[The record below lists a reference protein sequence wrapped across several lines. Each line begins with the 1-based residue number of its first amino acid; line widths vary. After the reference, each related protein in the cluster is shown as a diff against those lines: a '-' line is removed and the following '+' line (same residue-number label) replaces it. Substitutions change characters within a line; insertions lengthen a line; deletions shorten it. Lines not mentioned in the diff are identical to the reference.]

1 MFQFP
6 AKLKTLS
13 YILIAIGVAALLYGF
28 FAGGG
33 HEVADHGDHGHGHDN
48 RPWASLL
55 INNFF
60 FLGISLGALFFLA
73 IQYAAN
79 VGWSAGLLRILEAI
93 SGFLPVA
100 GIIMMVIVLAGMFH
114 MNHLYH
120 WTAEGI
126 MDPESP
132 NYDDIIAGKQAYLN
146 PAFFIIR
153 SLIYI
158 LGWIWAAATLRKL
171 STQGD
176 ADTSITWYNMS
187 IKVSAIF
194 LVFFAVTSSM
204 AAWDWIM
211 SIDTH
216 WFSTLFG
223 WYVFAGIFVS
233 AVTTTALIAI
243 YLKNN
248 GYLEWLNENHI
259 HDLGKFMF
267 AFSIFW
273 TYLWFSQY
281 MLIWYSNIPE
291 EVTYYMPRFE
301 EYKSIFITMLIM
313 NFLFPVTIIMSRDA
327 KRNFGFLATIGVVL
341 ILGHWLN
348 IYIMVSPGTVGLEW
362 HIGFTEIGLFLGY
375 IGLFILVVFK
385 RLAKAP
391 LRIANHPMNKE
402 SEYFSI

>member
-1 MFQFP
+1 MYQFP

-13 YILIAIGVAALLYGF
+13 YILIAIGIVAVIYGF

-33 HEVADHGDHGHGHDN
+33 HDHGDHGHGHDN

-73 IQYAAN
+73 VQYAAN
-79 VGWSAGLLRILEAI
+79 VGWSAGILRILEGI
-93 SGFLPVA
+93 TSFLPVA
-100 GIIMMVIVLAGMFH
+100 GVIMIIIVLAGMFH
-114 MNHLYH
+114 INHLYH

-126 MDPESP
+126 MDPKSEHFDS
-132 NYDDIIAGKQAYLN
+132 IIHGKKGYLN
-146 PAFFIIR
+146 TGFFILR
-153 SLIYI
+153 TLIYLI
-158 LGWIWAAATLRKL
+158 GWSLAAMALRKL
-171 STQGD
+171 SLRGD
-176 ADTSITWYNMS
+176 STTDLAWYKKS
-187 IKVSAIF
+187 IKISAIF

-233 AVTTTALIAI
+233 ALTTTALIAI
-243 YLKNN
+243 HLKNKGHLPWIN
-248 GYLEWLNENHI
+248 NSHI

-273 TYLWFSQY
+273 TYLWFSQF

-291 EVTYYMPRFE
+291 EVTYYMPRFGE
-301 EYKSIFITMLIM
+301 FKGLFITMLTM
-313 NFLFPVTIIMSRDA
+313 NFLFPVLILMSRDS
-327 KRNFGFLATIGVVL
+327 KRNYGFLSTIGVVL
-341 ILGHWLN
+341 IIGHWLN
-348 IYIMVSPGTVGLEW
+348 VYIMVTPGTVGLDW
-362 HIGFTEIGLFLGY
+362 AIGFTEIGMFLGFL
-375 IGLFILVVFK
+375 GLFILVVFS
-385 RLAKAP
+385 RFAKAP
-391 LRIANHPMNKE
+391 MLIRNHPMNKE
-402 SEYFSI
+402 SEYFHI

>member
-13 YILIAIGVAALLYGF
+13 YILIAIGVVALLYGF

-73 IQYAAN
+73 VQYAAN
-79 VGWSAGLLRILEAI
+79 VGWSAGILRILEAI
-93 SGFLPVA
+93 TGFLPVA
-100 GIIMMVIVLAGMFH
+100 GIIMLVIVLAAMGHF
-114 MNHLYH
+114 NHLYH

-126 MDPESP
+126 MDPESSH
-132 NYDDIIAGKQAYLN
+132 YDEIIAGKQAYLN
-146 PAFFIIR
+146 APFFIIR
-153 SLIYI
+153 TVVYL
-158 LGWIWAAATLRKL
+158 LGWIWAAMTLRKL
-171 STQGD
+171 SLRGD
-176 ADTSITWYNMS
+176 TESTINWYGTS

-233 AVTTTALIAI
+233 AVTTTALITM
-243 YLKNN
+243 YLKNK
-248 GYLEWLNENHI
+248 GYMEWINENHI

-267 AFSIFW
+267 AFSVFW

-291 EVTYYMPRFE
+291 EVTYYMPRFQ

-313 NFLFPVTIIMSRDA
+313 NFIFPLIIIMSRDA

-341 ILGHWLN
+341 IMGHWLN
-348 IYIMVSPGTVGLEW
+348 VYIMVTPGTVGLEW
-362 HIGFTEIGLFLGY
+362 NIGFTELGLFLGY
-375 IGLFILVVFK
+375 IGLFILVVFS

-391 LRIANHPMNKE
+391 LRIENHPMNKE
-402 SEYFSI
+402 SEIFSI

>member
-13 YILIAIGVAALLYGF
+13 YILIAIGVAAIAYGF
-28 FAGGG
+28 ISAGG
-33 HEVADHGDHGHGHDN
+33 HEAADHGHGHEN

-79 VGWSAGLLRILEAI
+79 VGWSAGILRILEGI
-93 SGFLPVA
+93 SGYLPVT
-100 GIIMMVIVLAGMFH
+100 GVFMILLVLAGMFH
-114 MNHLYH
+114 MNHIYH

-126 MDPESP
+126 MDP
-132 NYDDIIAGKQAYLN
+132 NDDHFDSIIYGKRAYLN
-146 PAFFIIR
+146 EPFFIAR
-153 SLIYI
+153 TLVYI
-158 LGWIWAAATLRKL
+158 LGWVWTAATLRKL
-171 STQGD
+171 SLRGD
-176 ADTSITWYNMS
+176 QSSDLAWYKKSIT
-187 IKVSAIF
+187 VSAIF

-204 AAWDWIM
+204 ASWDWIM

-233 AVTTTALIAI
+233 AITATALVTM
-243 YLKNN
+243 YLKNH
-248 GYLEWLNENHI
+248 GYMEWVNANHI

-291 EVTYYMPRFE
+291 EVTYYLPRFGE
-301 EYKSIFITMLIM
+301 FKGLFITMLVM
-313 NFLFPVTIIMSRDA
+313 NFLFPLLILMSRDT
-327 KRNFGFLATIGVVL
+327 KRNFGYLATIGVV
-341 ILGHWLN
+341 IIMGHWLN
-348 IYIMVSPGTVGLEW
+348 VYIMVTPGTVGVDYA
-362 HIGFTEIGLFLGY
+362 IGFTEIGTFLGFL
-375 IGLFILVVFK
+375 GGFILVVFS

-391 LRIANHPMNKE
+391 LRVTNHPMNKE
-402 SEYFSI
+402 SEYFHI

>member
-13 YILIAIGVAALLYGF
+13 YVLIAIGVVAMVYGF
-28 FAGGG
+28 LSGGG
-33 HEVADHGDHGHGHDN
+33 HEAADHGHGHDN

-73 IQYAAN
+73 VQYAAN
-79 VGWSAGLLRILEAI
+79 VGWSAGILRLLEGI
-93 SGFLPVA
+93 SGFLPFA
-100 GIIMMVIVLAGMFH
+100 GIIMVVIVLSAMFH

-126 MDPESP
+126 MDPESD
-132 NYDDIIAGKQAYLN
+132 YFDSIIYGKKAYLN
-146 PAFFIIR
+146 EPFFIIR
-153 SLIYI
+153 TLVYI
-158 LGWIWAAATLRKL
+158 LGWVWAAVTLRKL
-171 STQGD
+171 SLRGD
-176 ADTSITWYNMS
+176 QSTDLAWYKKSIT
-187 IKVSAIF
+187 VSAIF
-194 LVFFAVTSSM
+194 LVFFAVTSST

-233 AVTTTALIAI
+233 ALTTTALIAI

-248 GYLEWLNENHI
+248 GYLEWLNKSHI

-273 TYLWFSQY
+273 TYLWFSQF

-291 EVTYYMPRFE
+291 EVTYYMPRFS
-301 EYKSIFITMLIM
+301 EYKGLFMTMLVM
-313 NFLFPVTIIMSRDA
+313 NFLFPLLILMSRDS

-341 ILGHWLN
+341 IMGHWLN
-348 IYIMVSPGTVGLEW
+348 VYIMVTPGTVGLDYS
-362 HIGFTEIGLFLGY
+362 IGFTEIGVFLGFL
-375 IGLFILVVFK
+375 GGFILVVFN

-391 LRIANHPMNKE
+391 LRITNHPMNKE
-402 SEYFSI
+402 SEYFHI